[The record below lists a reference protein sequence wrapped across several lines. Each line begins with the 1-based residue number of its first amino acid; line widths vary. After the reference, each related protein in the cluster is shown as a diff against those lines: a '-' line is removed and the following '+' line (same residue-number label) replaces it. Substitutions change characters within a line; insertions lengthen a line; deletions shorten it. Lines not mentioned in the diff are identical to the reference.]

1 MARASDRKWW
11 MAIALVILGS
21 VAGVFL
27 QGFPSLERFFRN
39 IVEAGFDTGNIDLVF
54 LEIRLAF
61 SVIVNSGTLVGA
73 ALAVWMLR

>member
-1 MARASDRKWW
+1 
-11 MAIALVILGS
+11 
-21 VAGVFL
+21 
-27 QGFPSLERFFRN
+27 LERFFRN